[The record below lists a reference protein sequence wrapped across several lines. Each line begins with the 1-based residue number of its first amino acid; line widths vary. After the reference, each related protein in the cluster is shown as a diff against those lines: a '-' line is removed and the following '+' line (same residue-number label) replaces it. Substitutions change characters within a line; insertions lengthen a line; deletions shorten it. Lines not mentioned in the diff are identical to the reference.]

1 MCIHVYVCSYELLC
15 GHWQS
20 SLGPGKNSAF
30 TTEPSPAPV
39 VYFWSYN
46 VTRLALNLRSFCL
59 SLQSAGIMGMI
70 LTVLAVIQIK
80 LPPPLLA

>member
-1 MCIHVYVCSYELLC
+1 MYIHVYVCSYELLC
-15 GHWQS
+15 GRWQS
-20 SLGPGKNSAF
+20 SLRPGENSAF

-39 VYFWSYN
+39 VYFRSYS
-46 VTRLALNLRSFCL
+46 VTRLGLNLKSFCL

-70 LTVLAVIQIK
+70 LTILAVIQIK